1 MAGYSNAG
9 RVLIIHKGAFKSGTT
24 YTSMDSVLYKGTTY
38 ICKAAS
44 VTATKTPNTDTANWQ
59 ILANGMDTEAFTALQ
74 TKVNTLRT
82 DFDNLFE
89 VTHTW

>member
-1 MAGYSNAG
+1 MAEYSNAG
-9 RVLIIHKGAFKSGTT
+9 RVLILHKGAFKSGTT

-44 VTATKTPNTDTANWQ
+44 VTATKTPDTDTTNWQ
-59 ILANGMDTEAFTALQ
+59 ILANGMDTAAFKALQ

>member
-9 RVLIIHKGAFKSGTT
+9 RVLIIHKRDFTPGTT

-38 ICKAAS
+38 ICMAAS
-44 VTATKTPNTDTANWQ
+44 VTATQTPDVDTANWQ
-59 ILANGMDTEAFTALQ
+59 ILANGMDTEAFTKLQ
-74 TKVNTLRT
+74 TNVDTLRT

>member
-9 RVLIIHKGAFKSGTT
+9 RVLIIHKGNFVSGTT
-24 YTSMDSVLYKGTTY
+24 YTSMDSVLYNGTTY
-38 ICKAAS
+38 ICKVPS
-44 VTATKTPNTDTANWQ
+44 VTATETPDTDPTNWQ
-59 ILANGMDTEAFTALQ
+59 ILANGMDTSAFTELQ

-89 VTHTW
+89 VVHTW